1 MEGYGKIREIE
12 SQTFEDPVILM
23 MNLYEDIEE
32 NKEQLSKT
40 GFIDTEVEK
49 LFKNYRPLGADTE
62 FILRDLKNYYDGDI
76 EKVKECFDI
85 VKVPISE
92 TQGTITGKYPAK
104 DKLTSSG
111 VDLVGEESIQRLLH
125 ITNSNN
131 PYRFDLRRGALAR
144 VGGGEFILPMK
155 YLRTKLIC

>member
-1 MEGYGKIREIE
+1 
-12 SQTFEDPVILM
+12 M

-49 LFKNYRPLGADTE
+49 LFKSYRPLGADTE
-62 FILRDLKNYYDGDI
+62 FILRDLKDYYDGDI

-104 DKLTSSG
+104 RAYK
-111 VDLVGEESIQRLLH
+111 QRGR
-125 ITNSNN
+125 S
-131 PYRFDLRRGALAR
+131 
-144 VGGGEFILPMK
+144 
-155 YLRTKLIC
+155 CW